1 MRIETEMKNK
11 ILDKI
16 KRFLLQYKASL
27 LLFILLGTI
36 IYFQQL
42 SFAHSIAS
50 LISSLTLFFF
60 ILLFAKI
67 KFKWLGYIM
76 AIFFAII
83 IVTDAFC
90 AIIYNSR
97 VTETILGSILESNKY
112 EAIEMLGN
120 ADSFWPLISTII
132 LSLSLI
138 MSSVKEFRNVRTS
151 FLKAL
156 GVYIVAMFALGICCT
171 LMFTYNPQTSKKAT
185 EYFDFTTLS
194 VDIKKAPT
202 YIITSILAPRMSV
215 FYSDVCGALSLF
227 SEKRAQQYYLT
238 TERGMIEGMTFVKEQ
253 QSLKR
258 IYLIIGE
265 SASSKHMSLYGYN
278 TPTTPFL
285 DKLKEDTTNSTHIHY
300 YSAIT
305 SQLLTR
311 DAVTYMLSAENVLT
325 GNDFFYRY
333 KNLIELANNAQY
345 ETHWISNQ
353 SMFGFFEG
361 RIPLIAS
368 YALYKKY
375 NIATLLKE
383 ELQKDDLE
391 LLPMLD
397 KYYDND
403 KKQLFIIHL
412 QGSHRSFDH
421 RYDEID
427 KQTIIGDGATVAY
440 DRTIHHTDRF
450 FQKLSQS
457 LTNNSIILYAS
468 DHGESPA
475 AANGRLDK
483 SRGNFAYQIPFILLE
498 KNTSIDAAKIVE
510 SYKAEDIEQINNAN
524 TYYIM
529 AEFMGYK
536 VSEELR
542 QQLKKE
548 SKFVQIPGEGKIGN
562 INDPFVPLN

>member
-1 MRIETEMKNK
+1 MEIGKERFEKG
-11 ILDKI
+11 

-27 LLFILLGTI
+27 LLFVLFGTI

-42 SFAHSIAS
+42 GLSHSIVS
-50 LISSLTLFFF
+50 LISSFTLFFF

-67 KFKWLGYIM
+67 KFKWLGYIL
-76 AIFFAII
+76 AILFTIVII
-83 IVTDAFC
+83 TDAFC

-97 VTETILGSILESNKY
+97 VTETVLGSILESNKY
-112 EAIEMLGN
+112 EAIEMLGT
-120 ADSFWPLISTII
+120 ASSFWPLISII
-132 LSLSLI
+132 IITFSLI
-138 MSSVKEFRNVRTS
+138 IMSVKEFRNVRIS
-151 FLKAL
+151 FLKVL
-156 GVYIVAMFALGICCT
+156 GYYIVAMFALGICCT
-171 LMFTYNPQTSKKAT
+171 LMFVYTPKTSETAT
-185 EYFDFTTLS
+185 RHFDFTALS
-194 VDIKKAPT
+194 VDIKRSPT
-202 YIITSILAPRMSV
+202 YIITSVFAPRISI
-215 FYSDVCGALSLF
+215 FYSDVCGVLSLF

-238 TERGMIEGMTFVKEQ
+238 TERSMIEGMTFVKEQ

-258 IYLIIGE
+258 IYLIVGE

-285 DKLKEDTTNSTHIHY
+285 DKLKGDTTNSTCVHY

-325 GNDFFYRY
+325 GNDFFYKY

-375 NIATLLKE
+375 NITTLLKE

-412 QGSHRSFDH
+412 QGSHRDFEH
-421 RYDEID
+421 RYDDID
-427 KQTIIGDGATVAY
+427 KQAIIGDGLTVAY

-450 FQKLSQS
+450 LQKLSQS
-457 LTNNSIILYAS
+457 MINNSVILYAS

-475 AANGRLDK
+475 APSERLDR
-483 SRGNFAYQIPFILLE
+483 SRGNYAYQIPFVLLK
-498 KNTSIDAAKIVE
+498 KNASMDADKIVE
-510 SYKAEDIEQINNAN
+510 SYKAEDIEQINNTN
-524 TYYIM
+524 TYYII

-536 VSEELR
+536 VSEGLR
-542 QQLKKE
+542 QQLKDE
-548 SKFVQIPGEGKIGN
+548 SKFIEITRENKIAH